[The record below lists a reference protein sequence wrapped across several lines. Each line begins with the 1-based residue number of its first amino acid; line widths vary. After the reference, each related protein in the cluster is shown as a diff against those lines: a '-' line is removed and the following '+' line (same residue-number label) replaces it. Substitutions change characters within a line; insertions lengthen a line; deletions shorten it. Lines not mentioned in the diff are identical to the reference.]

1 MTYGDP
7 RKQESLHYR
16 IVSADASAICEW
28 GHEYVRHLAME
39 VSAHHAAL
47 HEQIDPSESFLETL
61 LPVVVQFF
69 LQHNAEADASDLLYE
84 LDRLDFLLDCTHSF
98 DYERICNYLLGC
110 VPFETSPDDSEI
122 MHFVY
127 KLYIK
132 HSEYI
137 RALNVAIK
145 LNSEPLQSALFRL
158 CADRY
163 CFSFD
168 VVHLAPR
175 KNRWR

>member
-7 RKQESLHYR
+7 KRQESLHYR
-16 IVSADASAICEW
+16 ILSADASAICEW

-39 VSAHHAAL
+39 ISARHTAL
-47 HEQIDPSESFLETL
+47 HEQIDSSGDFLKTL
-61 LPVVVQFF
+61 TPVVVQFF

-84 LDRLDFLLDCTHSF
+84 LDGLDFLLDYSHAF

-110 VPFETSPDDSEI
+110 APFETSPDDSKLL
-122 MHFVY
+122 HFVCR
-127 KLYIK
+127 LYIK
-132 HSEYI
+132 HSEYV

-145 LNSEPLQSALFRL
+145 LNSEPLQSELFRL

-163 CFSFD
+163 CCFSI
-168 VVHLAPR
+168 
-175 KNRWR
+175 